1 MEKFDSNQLSLATA
15 SILGQPPSPA
25 IGVSAIIFDSSE
37 RVLLIKRGQPPAFGQ
52 WHAPGGKLEPGE
64 TMVSACQR
72 EVEEETGI
80 SGIEIDCLLAVVERR
95 LEGFHYVIIDFLA
108 HLTQSIPTTP
118 VAADDVLDARWV
130 TELELSRLDLAEGLL
145 PILQRARQMHR
156 NDLHN
161 GLYDVSGMGA
171 DFLPCLD

>member
-1 MEKFDSNQLSLATA
+1 MSGQQL
-15 SILGQPPSPA
+15 PRPA
-25 IGVSAIIFDSSE
+25 IGVSAIIFDTNE
-37 RVLLIKRGQPPAFGQ
+37 RVLLIKRGQPPAFGR

-80 SGIEIDCLLAVVERR
+80 TGIEIDCLLAVVERR
-95 LEGFHYVIIDFLA
+95 LEGFHYVIMDFLA
-108 HLTQSIPTTP
+108 HLTESIPTKP

-130 TELELSRLDLAEGLL
+130 TELELSGLDLAEGLL
-145 PILQRARQMHR
+145 PILQQARQMHR

-161 GLYDVSGMGA
+161 GLYDVSGMGT

>member
-1 MEKFDSNQLSLATA
+1 MSDLH
-15 SILGQPPSPA
+15 PPRPG
-25 IGVSAIIFDSSE
+25 IGVSAIIFDAQE

-64 TMVSACQR
+64 TIMIACQR

-95 LEGFHYVIIDFLA
+95 VEGFHYVIIDFLA
-108 HLTQSIPTTP
+108 HLTQLTPIKP

-130 TELELSRLDLAEGLL
+130 TEFELSGLGLAEGLL
-145 PILQRARQMHR
+145 PILQRARKIYRGELQG
-156 NDLHN
+156 
-161 GLYDVSGMGA
+161 GLYDVSGTGS
-171 DFLPCLD
+171 DFLSHD